1 MMLPMAVMGQS
12 NKDIESA
19 AQEMKMLLDSIRPER
34 KVFFMEI
41 MESIILAGVD
51 SLEQEGMYIQALE
64 TCDSLS
70 VQIKKNIW
78 NGTVSTTVFREST
91 TSSENGRI

>member
-1 MMLPMAVMGQS
+1 MKKIVLFLMMMMPMAVMGQS

-19 AQEMKMLLDSIRPER
+19 AQEMKMLLDSIKPER

-41 MESIILAGVD
+41 MESIILTGVD
-51 SLEQEGMYIQALE
+51 SLKQEGMYNQALE

-70 VQIKKNIW
+70 VQIKKYLVWHRLHSYI
-78 NGTVSTTVFREST
+78 
-91 TSSENGRI
+91 